1 MFGLIR
7 TLIRNLFRRERVES
21 ELDLEVRSYADLLV
35 EENMSKGMSPEEA
48 RRAARM
54 EIGGPEQIKEEVR
67 GARAGAWIETVWQ
80 DLRSGAR
87 MLRKN
92 PGFAAT
98 AILTLAL
105 GIGANTAIFSVVRA
119 VLLSSLPYR
128 QPDSLVKIWGQLAG
142 EGIPKN
148 ALSDLEFFEL
158 ADTNEAFEQVAAFYP
173 DGGDNLG
180 GGESE
185 PQRIIRGSAT

>member
-1 MFGLIR
+1 MLDSVRSLF
-7 TLIRNLFRRERVES
+7 RNLLRREHVES
-21 ELDLEVRSYADLLV
+21 ELDLEVRTSLELLE
-35 EENMSKGMSPEEA
+35 EENMSQGMSREQA
-48 RRAARM
+48 RRKAR
-54 EIGGPEQIKEEVR
+54 IDLGGPEQVKEAVR

-119 VLLSSLPYR
+119 ILLSSLPYQ
-128 QPDSLVKIWGQLAG
+128 QPERLVNVWGQLAA

-148 ALSDLEFFEL
+148 SLSDAEYFEL
-158 ADTNEAFEQVAAFYP
+158 AD
-173 DGGDNLG
+173 
-180 GGESE
+180 
-185 PQRIIRGSAT
+185 